1 MKRSRWVYRYLGAL
15 SRGFLIMVLLLTW
28 DIRMTKTGWY
38 IPVTIFTT
46 WIFLSWLVCY
56 PGLRQRYRSL
66 YSRNGE
72 RFETYKHRALAMHH
86 QDISDNHVKHRWT
99 TKGVVVNPWEYTTG
113 TTQSTDGILN
123 PVLVFCEHLW
133 ATFLLILFGPLLV
146 GYLAVTKLVRWGWQR
161 LAKR

>member
-1 MKRSRWVYRYLGAL
+1 VGLPLSGSAESRIPHHGAVADLGYQNDKDRL
-15 SRGFLIMVLLLTW
+15 VHT
-28 DIRMTKTGWY
+28 
-38 IPVTIFTT
+38 FTT

-123 PVLVFCEHLW
+123 PVLVFCEHL
-133 ATFLLILFGPLLV
+133 
-146 GYLAVTKLVRWGWQR
+146 
-161 LAKR
+161 